1 MSGHPSLGL
10 RKNDDN
16 ECSGPRPPVP
26 GEESRVKKMTEG
38 AGETSKNSPPSYLNW
53 ARTLNHLLEDRDGVE
68 LFKKYVEEE
77 APAYNDHLNFYFACE
92 GLKQQT
98 DPEKVKQIIG
108 AIYRFLRKSK
118 LSISDDLR
126 AQIKAIK
133 TNPEISLSPHIF
145 DPMQHHVEVTIRD
158 NIYPTFLCSDMYI
171 LYIQQMSA
179 LQERC
184 SSSGAT
190 GSGSAGSSGS
200 GGSSLVGACA
210 LPAATAKQQQ
220 RQLQQLVPPGAF
232 INLPVSSVSGP
243 PAGTCSASGSVYGPS
258 TSASSSG
265 SISATD
271 TLPRS
276 STLPTLHEDSVLSLC
291 DDFEKVQMQ
300 DGGGSGGAGA
310 RAPDYPIR
318 LTRDLLIATQ
328 KRRLEI
334 RPPGDGRPYIQR
346 RHSSTESKAIRQS
359 AMANKETN
367 TFQVIPRT
375 QRLHSNEHRPLKEN
389 ELVALLI
396 PKLEEVKRKRDMEE
410 RARERNPGATLLT
423 NERSTASDR
432 AFAEAIREK
441 FALDEDNDQD
451 ILDQHVSRV
460 WKDQTPH
467 RSPGTMSPCPP
478 VPSRRRTATHD
489 SGMVSDGAMSLSG
502 QSMKHSKSM
511 PDHSSCS
518 SRKLTNKWPSMN
530 TDSGISMFSADT
542 VTKYKESSSRSGS
555 STVSKLEEAKR
566 RLEDEPRRSRRYT
579 QPPMQQG
586 HLAQPS
592 MSSFSSSSSGSISLP
607 HQHQLQLQTNAAPP
621 PLPAKPPETIVVF
634 SFCEEPVPYRIKIP
648 GTQPTLRQFKD
659 YLPRRGHFRFFFKT
673 HCEDPDS
680 PVIQEE
686 IVNDSDILPLFGDKA
701 MGLVKPSD

>member
-1 MSGHPSLGL
+1 MSGHPSGL
-10 RKNDDN
+10 RKHDDN

-38 AGETSKNSPPSYLNW
+38 VADTSKNSPPSYLNW

-98 DPEKVKQIIG
+98 DPEKIKQIIG
-108 AIYRFLRKSK
+108 AIYRFLRKSQ

-133 TNPEISLSPHIF
+133 TNPEIPLSPHIF
-145 DPMQHHVEVTIRD
+145 DPMQRHVEVTIRD
-158 NIYPTFLCSDMYI
+158 NIYPTFLCSEMYI

-179 LQERC
+179 QQERF
-184 SSSGAT
+184 SSGAT

-210 LPAATAKQQQ
+210 LPPTSASIKQQQ
-220 RQLQQLVPPGAF
+220 QLQQLVPPGAF

-300 DGGGSGGAGA
+300 EGGGSLGSGSVGAGA

-375 QRLHSNEHRPLKEN
+375 QRLHSSEHRPLKED

-396 PKLEEVKRKRDMEE
+396 PKLEEVKRKRDLEE
-410 RARERNPGATLLT
+410 RARERNPGAALLT
-423 NERSTASDR
+423 NERSSASDR

-478 VPSRRRTATHD
+478 IPSRRRTATHD

-502 QSMKHSKSM
+502 HSMKHSKSM
-511 PDHSSCS
+511 PDHSSC

-542 VTKYKESSSRSGS
+542 ATKYKDA
-555 STVSKLEEAKR
+555 STASKLEEAKR
-566 RLEDEPRRSRRYT
+566 RLEDEPRRSRRYAN
-579 QPPMQQG
+579 PPMQ
-586 HLAQPS
+586 HLSQQPLA
-592 MSSFSSSSSGSISLP
+592 SFSSSSSGGSISLP
-607 HQHQLQLQTNAAPP
+607 HQHQLQSSAAPP